1 MKGSMRTQDLIGF
14 RRRVAIALGA
24 LVALGMID
32 AALPLTPRSAEDM
45 QSARFRILAEFQD
58 EAVLDQETQLIW
70 ERTPSSTGTAWV
82 TASTHCAL
90 KSTGGRRGWR
100 LPSFLEL
107 MTLVQPSAHSV
118 AAMPTLPVDH
128 LFRGVKAS
136 AYWTSTPLPD
146 DPQRAYAVDFQAGD
160 LAPHRKTQSHFSWCV
175 QGGIASVPVH
185 PPVGPHPESVW
196 TGPNLG

>member
-1 MKGSMRTQDLIGF
+1 MRTQEPMCF
-14 RRRVAIALGA
+14 RRRAVIALGA
-24 LVALGMID
+24 LAALGMID
-32 AALPLTPRSAEDM
+32 ATVPLAPRSAEDM
-45 QSARFRILAEFQD
+45 PSARFLILAEFQD

-70 ERTPSSTGTAWV
+70 ERTPSPTGTAWANAP
-82 TASTHCAL
+82 TYCAL

-107 MTLVQPSAHSV
+107 MTLVHPPAHGV

-128 LFRGVKAS
+128 PFRGVKAS

-160 LAPHRKTQSHFSWCV
+160 LAPHRKTQPHFPWCV
-175 QGGIASVPVH
+175 QGGIAGVPVH
-185 PPVGPHPESVW
+185 PPVGPRLESVW
-196 TGPNLG
+196 TGPDLG